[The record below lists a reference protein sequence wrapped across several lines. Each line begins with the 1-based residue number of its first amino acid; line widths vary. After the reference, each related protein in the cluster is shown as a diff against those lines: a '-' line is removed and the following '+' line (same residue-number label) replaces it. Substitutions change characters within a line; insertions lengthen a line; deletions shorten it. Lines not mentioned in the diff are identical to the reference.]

1 MCFDDG
7 GGGFKLEAGVAPE
20 GVAGAVEDAEEFI
33 AGGGVEVVGDHLGV
47 HGEGG
52 GVVGDGDVEG
62 GIAAVGALAVRVLL
76 ADDVTGGGV
85 VDPGGFDLAGDG

>member
-20 GVAGAVEDAEEFI
+20 GVAGAIEDAEEFV

-52 GVVGDGDVEG
+52 GVVGELGFGDNGGDGGLATEGVVGDGDV
-62 GIAAVGALAVRVLL
+62 
-76 ADDVTGGGV
+76 
-85 VDPGGFDLAGDG
+85 